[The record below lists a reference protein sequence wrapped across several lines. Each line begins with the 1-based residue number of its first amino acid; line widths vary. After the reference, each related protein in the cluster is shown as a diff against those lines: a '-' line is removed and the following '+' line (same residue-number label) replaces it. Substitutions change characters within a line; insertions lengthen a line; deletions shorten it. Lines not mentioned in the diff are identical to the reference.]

1 MVNPERLMVVNVLKR
16 VSGTILMLSQMSLN
30 EVSVVSSGVWVV
42 LSLSTLSSPSAQ
54 LVLLTMMTQVEV
66 S

>member
-30 EVSVVSSGVWVV
+30 EVSVVSSGVSVV

>member
-30 EVSVVSSGVWVV
+30 EVSVVSSGVSVV
-42 LSLSTLSSPSAQ
+42 LSTLSSPSAQ
-54 LVLLTMMTQVEV
+54 LVILTMMTQVEV

>member
-30 EVSVVSSGVWVV
+30 EVSVVSSGVSVV
-42 LSLSTLSSPSAQ
+42 LSTLSSPSAQ

>member
-1 MVNPERLMVVNVLKR
+1 MNPERLMVVNVLKR

-30 EVSVVSSGVWVV
+30 EVSVVSSGVSVV

>member
-30 EVSVVSSGVWVV
+30 EVSVVSSGVSVV
-42 LSLSTLSSPSAQ
+42 LSLSTSSSPSAQ

>member
-30 EVSVVSSGVWVV
+30 EVSVVSSGVSVV

-54 LVLLTMMTQVEV
+54 LVILTMMTQVEV